1 MLRVLCV
8 LIPAVILLLH
18 LVFED
23 NLLWLISLLF
33 GLLGFIFS
41 FVNLKFRVNALAWGL
56 LILNTGVLIFSIIY
70 TIQNFS

>member
-1 MLRVLCV
+1 MLRVLCA
-8 LIPAVILLLH
+8 LIPAVIILLH

-41 FVNLKFRVNALAWGL
+41 FTNLKFRTNALAWGL
-56 LILNTGVLIFSIIY
+56 LILNAGVLIFSIVY